1 MENLSIVIK
10 LRLMKELGI
19 SIKENKESEVTI
31 AEKEAITRIAKKI
44 IDRGFVT
51 PAVFFLELMKPLSL
65 LGSHALVFFGP
76 IITAF
81 VRQDKYYRAAE
92 LLEDPKNVE
101 FLISEIERIDE
112 EINKN
117 KSKEVKS

>member
-1 MENLSIVIK
+1 MEVN
-10 LRLMKELGI
+10 I
-19 SIKENKESEVTI
+19 SIDKKNDSELSVN
-31 AEKEAITRIAKKI
+31 EKEAIARIARKI

-65 LGSHALVFFGP
+65 LSSHALVFFGP

-81 VRQDKYYRAAE
+81 IRGDKYYRATE

-101 FLISEIERIDE
+101 FLISEIERIDKE
-112 EINKN
+112 NNN

>member
-1 MENLSIVIK
+1 MDVN
-10 LRLMKELGI
+10 I
-19 SIKENKESEVTI
+19 SIDKNNDSELSVS
-31 AEKEAITRIAKKI
+31 EKEAIAKIAKTI

-65 LGSHALVFFGP
+65 LSSHALVFFGP
-76 IITAF
+76 FVTAF
-81 VRQDKYYRAAE
+81 MKQDKYYRFTE

-112 EINKN
+112 EIKSNN

>member
-1 MENLSIVIK
+1 MGIDIHLDKNKNS
-10 LRLMKELGI
+10 ELGI
-19 SIKENKESEVTI
+19 Q
-31 AEKEAITRIAKKI
+31 EKEAIARIAKKI

-51 PAVFFLELMKPLSL
+51 PAVFFLEMMKPFSL
-65 LGSHALVFFGP
+65 LSSHALVFFGP

-81 VRQDKYYRAAE
+81 VSGDKYYRATE
-92 LLEDPKNVE
+92 LLENSKNIE

-112 EINKN
+112 EIKSNN

>member
-1 MENLSIVIK
+1 MEVNIPIDKNKDS
-10 LRLMKELGI
+10 ELGI
-19 SIKENKESEVTI
+19 QDRK
-31 AEKEAITRIAKKI
+31 AISRIAKKI

-51 PAVFFLELMKPLSL
+51 PAVFFLELMKPFSL
-65 LGSHALVFFGP
+65 LGSHTLVFFGP

-81 VRQDKYYRAAE
+81 MRRDKYYRATE

-112 EINKN
+112 ENNN

>member
-1 MENLSIVIK
+1 MEVN
-10 LRLMKELGI
+10 I
-19 SIKENKESEVTI
+19 SIDKKSDYELNVD
-31 AEKEAITRIAKKI
+31 EKEAIARIAQKI

-65 LGSHALVFFGP
+65 LSSHALVFFGP

-81 VRQDKYYRAAE
+81 IRGDKYYRATE

-101 FLISEIERIDE
+101 FLISEIERLDE
-112 EINKN
+112 EIKSNN

>member
-1 MENLSIVIK
+1 METEITIK
-10 LRLMKELGI
+10 
-19 SIKENKESEVTI
+19 NKIDLADQEKAIITKI
-31 AEKEAITRIAKKI
+31 AQKI
-44 IDRGFVT
+44 YDKGFVT

-81 VRQDKYYRAAE
+81 IRQENYYRATE
-92 LLEDPKNVE
+92 ILEDPNNVE

-112 EINKN
+112 ETNKKQQEA
-117 KSKEVKS
+117 KS

>member
-1 MENLSIVIK
+1 
-10 LRLMKELGI
+10 MKEFGI
-19 SIKENKESEVTI
+19 TIKDNQKSELTRI
-31 AEKEAITRIAKKI
+31 EKEAITRIAQKI
-44 IDRGFVT
+44 IDKGFVT
-51 PAVFFLELMKPLSL
+51 PAVFFLELMKPFSL

-81 VRQDKYYRAAE
+81 MKQDKYYRATE

-112 EINKN
+112 KNNKN

>member
-1 MENLSIVIK
+1 MNIN
-10 LRLMKELGI
+10 I
-19 SIKENKESEVTI
+19 SIDKKNDHELSVNER
-31 AEKEAITRIAKKI
+31 EAITRIAQKI

-51 PAVFFLELMKPLSL
+51 PAVFFLELMKPFSL
-65 LGSHALVFFGP
+65 LSSHALVFFGP

-81 VRQDKYYRAAE
+81 IRRDKYYRATE

-101 FLISEIERIDE
+101 FLISEIERIDK
-112 EINKN
+112 EIKLNN

>member
-1 MENLSIVIK
+1 MDVNISLDKNKDSELSV
-10 LRLMKELGI
+10 
-19 SIKENKESEVTI
+19 S
-31 AEKEAITRIAKKI
+31 EKEAIAKIAKKI

-51 PAVFFLELMKPLSL
+51 PAVFFLELMKPFSL

-81 VRQDKYYRAAE
+81 MHKEKYYRATE
-92 LLEDPKNVE
+92 LLEDQKNVE
-101 FLISEIERIDE
+101 FLISEIERIDK
-112 EINKN
+112 EIKLNN

>member
-1 MENLSIVIK
+1 MEVI
-10 LRLMKELGI
+10 I
-19 SIKENKESEVTI
+19 SIDKNKDSELSVS
-31 AEKEAITRIAKKI
+31 EKEVIAKIAKKI

-65 LGSHALVFFGP
+65 LSSHALVFFGP
-76 IITAF
+76 FITAF
-81 VRQDKYYRAAE
+81 TRQDKYYRITE

-112 EINKN
+112 ENKSNN

>member
-1 MENLSIVIK
+1 MEANIPIDKKNKQS
-10 LRLMKELGI
+10 ELAI
-19 SIKENKESEVTI
+19 QDR
-31 AEKEAITRIAKKI
+31 EAISRIAKKI
-44 IDRGFVT
+44 INRGFVT
-51 PAVFFLELMKPLSL
+51 PTVFFLELMKPLSL

-76 IITAF
+76 ILTAF
-81 VRQDKYYRAAE
+81 IRQDKYYRATE

-112 EINKN
+112 ENKSNN

>member
-1 MENLSIVIK
+1 MEVN
-10 LRLMKELGI
+10 I
-19 SIKENKESEVTI
+19 SINKNNDSELSVS
-31 AEKEAITRIAKKI
+31 EKEVIAKIARKI

-51 PAVFFLELMKPLSL
+51 PAVFLLEFMKPLSL
-65 LGSHALVFFGP
+65 LSSHAMVFFGP
-76 IITAF
+76 FVTAF
-81 VRQDKYYRAAE
+81 MKQDKYYRFTE

-112 EINKN
+112 EIKSNN

>member
-1 MENLSIVIK
+1 MMEVDISIDK
-10 LRLMKELGI
+10 NKNSELG
-19 SIKENKESEVTI
+19 VQ
-31 AEKEAITRIAKKI
+31 EKETITRIAHKI

-51 PAVFFLELMKPLSL
+51 PAVFFLELMKPFSL

-81 VRQDKYYRAAE
+81 MHKDKYYRITE

-101 FLISEIERIDE
+101 FLISEIERIDKE
-112 EINKN
+112 NNN
-117 KSKEVKS
+117 KSKEVKL

>member
-1 MENLSIVIK
+1 MEVDIPIDKNKNS
-10 LRLMKELGI
+10 ELGI
-19 SIKENKESEVTI
+19 Q
-31 AEKEAITRIAKKI
+31 EKEVISRIVKKI

-51 PAVFFLELMKPLSL
+51 PAVFFLELMKPFSL
-65 LGSHALVFFGP
+65 LGSHALVFIGP

-81 VRQDKYYRAAE
+81 IRRDKYYRATE

-101 FLISEIERIDE
+101 FLISEIERIDKE
-112 EINKN
+112 NNN

>member
-1 MENLSIVIK
+1 VNSVVKTNEFDLTVS
-10 LRLMKELGI
+10 
-19 SIKENKESEVTI
+19 
-31 AEKEAITRIAKKI
+31 EKEAIAKIAKKI

-65 LGSHALVFFGP
+65 LSSHALVFFGP
-76 IITAF
+76 FVTAF
-81 VRQDKYYRAAE
+81 MKQDKYYRFTE

-112 EINKN
+112 EIKSNN

>member
-1 MENLSIVIK
+1 MEVNIPIDKNKDS
-10 LRLMKELGI
+10 ELGI
-19 SIKENKESEVTI
+19 QDRK
-31 AEKEAITRIAKKI
+31 AISRIAKKI

-51 PAVFFLELMKPLSL
+51 PAVFFLELMKPFSL
-65 LGSHALVFFGP
+65 LGSHTLVFFGP

-81 VRQDKYYRAAE
+81 MRQDKYYRATE

-112 EINKN
+112 ENNNN

>member
-1 MENLSIVIK
+1 MNTMAKINNFDLTA
-10 LRLMKELGI
+10 
-19 SIKENKESEVTI
+19 SER
-31 AEKEAITRIAKKI
+31 EAIARIAQKI

-51 PAVFFLELMKPLSL
+51 PAVFFLELMKPFSL
-65 LGSHALVFFGP
+65 LSSHALVFFGP
-76 IITAF
+76 FITVF
-81 VRQDKYYRAAE
+81 MRQDKYYRIAE

-112 EINKN
+112 GIKSNN

>member
-1 MENLSIVIK
+1 MDVNISLDKNKDSELSV
-10 LRLMKELGI
+10 
-19 SIKENKESEVTI
+19 S
-31 AEKEAITRIAKKI
+31 EKEAIAKIAKKI

-51 PAVFFLELMKPLSL
+51 PAVFFLELMKPFSL

-81 VRQDKYYRAAE
+81 MHKEKYYRVTE

-112 EINKN
+112 ENKSNN

>member
-1 MENLSIVIK
+1 MEVNIPIDKNKNS
-10 LRLMKELGI
+10 ELGI
-19 SIKENKESEVTI
+19 QD
-31 AEKEAITRIAKKI
+31 KEAISHIAKKI

-51 PAVFFLELMKPLSL
+51 PAVFFLELMKPFSL

-76 IITAF
+76 ILTAF
-81 VRQDKYYRAAE
+81 MRQDKYYRATE

-101 FLISEIERIDE
+101 FLISEIERIDKE
-112 EINKN
+112 NNN

>member
-1 MENLSIVIK
+1 MEVNISINKKNDFELSI
-10 LRLMKELGI
+10 
-19 SIKENKESEVTI
+19 N
-31 AEKEAITRIAKKI
+31 EKEAIARIAQKI

-65 LGSHALVFFGP
+65 LSSHALVFFGP
-76 IITAF
+76 FITAF
-81 VRQDKYYRAAE
+81 MRQDKYYRVTE

-112 EINKN
+112 ENKSN
-117 KSKEVKS
+117 KKSKEVKS

>member
-1 MENLSIVIK
+1 
-10 LRLMKELGI
+10 MKEIGI
-19 SIKENKESEVTI
+19 SINSNKEPEISV
-31 AEKEAITRIAKKI
+31 AEREAITRIAQKI

-51 PAVFFLELMKPLSL
+51 PAVFFLELMKPFSL

-81 VRQDKYYRAAE
+81 IRQDKYYRATE

-101 FLISEIERIDE
+101 FLISEIERIDKE
-112 EINKN
+112 NKSNN

>member
-1 MENLSIVIK
+1 MNTVTKINDFDLTA
-10 LRLMKELGI
+10 
-19 SIKENKESEVTI
+19 SEKDAI
-31 AEKEAITRIAKKI
+31 AVIAKKI

-51 PAVFFLELMKPLSL
+51 PAVFLLEFMKPLSL
-65 LGSHALVFFGP
+65 LSSHAMVFFGP
-76 IITAF
+76 FVTAF
-81 VRQDKYYRAAE
+81 MKQDKYYRFTE

-112 EINKN
+112 EIKSNN

>member
-1 MENLSIVIK
+1 MEEIN
-10 LRLMKELGI
+10 I
-19 SIKENKESEVTI
+19 SINKNKETEISI
-31 AEKEAITRIAKKI
+31 AEKAAITRIAQKI

-51 PAVFFLELMKPLSL
+51 PAVFFLEMMKPFSL
-65 LGSHALVFFGP
+65 LSSHALVFFGP

-81 VRQDKYYRAAE
+81 VSGDKYYRATE
-92 LLEDPKNVE
+92 LLENSKNIE

-112 EINKN
+112 EIKSNN

>member
-1 MENLSIVIK
+1 MEAEITIK
-10 LRLMKELGI
+10 
-19 SIKENKESEVTI
+19 NKIDLADQEKAIITKI
-31 AEKEAITRIAKKI
+31 AQKI
-44 IDRGFVT
+44 YDKGFVT

-81 VRQDKYYRAAE
+81 IRQENYYRATE
-92 LLEDPKNVE
+92 ILEDPKNVE

-112 EINKN
+112 ENNK
-117 KSKEVKS
+117 KGKEVKS

>member
-1 MENLSIVIK
+1 MEVNIPIEK
-10 LRLMKELGI
+10 KDNTELDI
-19 SIKENKESEVTI
+19 Q
-31 AEKEAITRIAKKI
+31 EKEAISRIAKKI

-81 VRQDKYYRAAE
+81 IRQDKYYRATE

-101 FLISEIERIDE
+101 YLISEIERIDE
-112 EINKN
+112 KIKNN
-117 KSKEVKS
+117 KSKEVK

>member
-1 MENLSIVIK
+1 MDVE
-10 LRLMKELGI
+10 I
-19 SIKENKESEVTI
+19 SIDKNKNFELRI
-31 AEKEAITRIAKKI
+31 QEKEAITRIAQKI
-44 IDRGFVT
+44 IDKGFVT

-81 VRQDKYYRAAE
+81 VRQDKFYRAAE

-112 EINKN
+112 ELNN
-117 KSKEVKS
+117 TKSKEVKS

>member
-1 MENLSIVIK
+1 MEVN
-10 LRLMKELGI
+10 I
-19 SIKENKESEVTI
+19 SIDKNKDSELSNN
-31 AEKEAITRIAKKI
+31 EKEAIEKIARKI

-65 LGSHALVFFGP
+65 LSSHALVFFGP
-76 IITAF
+76 FVTAF
-81 VRQDKYYRAAE
+81 MKQDKYYRFTE

-112 EINKN
+112 EIKSNK

>member
-1 MENLSIVIK
+1 MDVE
-10 LRLMKELGI
+10 I
-19 SIKENKESEVTI
+19 SIDKNKNSELRI
-31 AEKEAITRIAKKI
+31 QEKEAITRIAQKI

-81 VRQDKYYRAAE
+81 VRQDKFYRAAE

-112 EINKN
+112 ELNN
-117 KSKEVKS
+117 TKSKEVKS